1 MHLKIAVKPLLRYG
15 FKYSFKVVR
24 HLDSIALDA
33 LCMDINEYQFILS
46 ASIWVVLLH
55 LVYYKNWIKTVWK
68 NRGVCL
74 WCFALCENILKKV
87 I

>member
-46 ASIWVVLLH
+46 ASI
-55 LVYYKNWIKTVWK
+55 
-68 NRGVCL
+68 
-74 WCFALCENILKKV
+74 
-87 I
+87 